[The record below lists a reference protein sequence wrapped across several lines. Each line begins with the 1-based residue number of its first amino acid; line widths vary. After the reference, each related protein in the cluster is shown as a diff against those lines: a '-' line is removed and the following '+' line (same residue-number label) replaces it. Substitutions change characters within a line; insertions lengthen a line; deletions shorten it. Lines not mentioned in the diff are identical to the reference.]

1 MKEKD
6 VDNIIFTIGV
16 IGFTTLFIFL
26 LKFGYAIICS
36 IV

>member
-1 MKEKD
+1 MKKKN

-16 IGFTTLFIFL
+16 IGFTALFVFL